1 MKKHLAAL
9 VVAVM
14 MATGLVVASGG
25 AASAHCAPSQYAGCF
40 RTVTKVTATKR
51 VPKGTR
57 ATICV
62 TVSVAA
68 GSGTPMGT
76 VQLAI
81 QKRRSSTVIRR
92 DVEYTGGKTCL
103 VTRKYTKKGRYKVTA
118 VYRSPNG
125 SVFYNSSDK
134 TRFKVIPRKR

>member
-57 ATICV
+57 ATVCV
-62 TVSVAA
+62 TVSPGRRQRYADGHRAA
-68 GSGTPMGT
+68 RDPEAPQPARWSAATWSTP
-76 VQLAI
+76 AA
-81 QKRRSSTVIRR
+81 RPAS
-92 DVEYTGGKTCL
+92 
-103 VTRKYTKKGRYKVTA
+103 
-118 VYRSPNG
+118 
-125 SVFYNSSDK
+125 
-134 TRFKVIPRKR
+134 